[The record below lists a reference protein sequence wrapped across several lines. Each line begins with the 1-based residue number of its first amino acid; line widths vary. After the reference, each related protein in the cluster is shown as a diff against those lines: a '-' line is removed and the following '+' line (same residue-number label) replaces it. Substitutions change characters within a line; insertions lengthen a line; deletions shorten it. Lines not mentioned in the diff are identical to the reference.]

1 MWVCPNGHKL
11 TEVIASL
18 PSEVDPNGE
27 MDVMVDAE
35 TGEATNRFYDGIRG
49 VPSDLAEFAEADES
63 PMCPECLQECDW
75 V

>member
-18 PSEVDPNGE
+18 PDSNGE
-27 MDVMVDAE
+27 MDVLVDAE
-35 TGEATNRFYDGIRG
+35 TGEATNRFYDGIVG
-49 VPSDLAEFAEADES
+49 VPDDLAELAEADES
-63 PMCPECLQECDW
+63 PMCPECLGECDW